1 MTTADPRIEA
11 LFREYPGHP
20 YKKWQGAHWR
30 LVSLVELGV
39 TQADDRIVRAVDSV
53 LNWLLNPRRKTPRV
67 AGRHRQCASKDGN
80 ALLVCCRLGM
90 RADPRVIELATR
102 LTAWQW
108 PDGGWNCDPR
118 PPVTHSSFHESLPPL
133 RGLAAFGG
141 FPKEVARAAD
151 FFLRHRMYRSKSTGD
166 VIDPEWLQ
174 LHWPAYWHY
183 DVLQGL
189 RAITEAGLAGDERVS
204 DARDHLRAQRGAD
217 GKWRANGHRYW
228 RLSGASN
235 VELVDWGDA
244 ADVLTA
250 QCAEVLRA
258 AVVRARSPS
267 G

>member
-90 RADPRVIELATR
+90 QADPRVIELATR

-108 PDGGWNCDPR
+108 PDGGWNGDPR
-118 PPVTHSSFHESLPPL
+118 PPVTHSSFHESLAPCAAWRP
-133 RGLAAFGG
+133 LAASQKWWHARGFFSAAPDVPIRVHWRRDRPRVAAAALASLLALRRPAGTAGYHGG
-141 FPKEVARAAD
+141 RVGWRREDQRCSGSSPGAARGRRQMA
-151 FFLRHRMYRSKSTGD
+151 G
-166 VIDPEWLQ
+166 EW
-174 LHWPAYWHY
+174 PM
-183 DVLQGL
+183 
-189 RAITEAGLAGDERVS
+189 R
-204 DARDHLRAQRGAD
+204 
-217 GKWRANGHRYW
+217 
-228 RLSGASN
+228 
-235 VELVDWGDA
+235 
-244 ADVLTA
+244 
-250 QCAEVLRA
+250 
-258 AVVRARSPS
+258 
-267 G
+267 